1 MVKKSDNIIDHDDSE
16 RQEGVTLLDGDLV
29 PGLRHAQPV
38 EEVRHALRGHEGV
51 REEFGPPGDVVQ
63 GGRDEDEQAEEE
75 GAGHGHQVL
84 DVLALVDE
92 LVEEDDADTDLQQQ
106 MSKLDTQ

>member
-1 MVKKSDNIIDHDDSE
+1 MVKKSDNIIDHDYSE

-29 PGLRHAQPV
+29 PGLRHTQPV

-63 GGRDEDEQAEEE
+63 GGRDDDQQAEEE
-75 GAGHGHQVL
+75 RAGHRHQVL
-84 DVLALVDE
+84 QVLFLKTTCSASDR
-92 LVEEDDADTDLQQQ
+92 LQPE
-106 MSKLDTQ
+106 ST